1 MASIQDQVTL
11 RTGVANWLNRSDL
24 TDAQIDDFISIG
36 EARIYDELRVPTLET
51 LNGFSVVAANSSIT
65 IPSGF
70 LEVIEL
76 KYVQSGT
83 CSVAPSTNTTRAL
96 CEAASGTWTDSDKDD
111 DIVLRRIDS
120 RAFNNN
126 KVKNAYTRELG
137 NFLLTDKNGEQSAA
151 GEYTLKFY
159 KADDAIG
166 TYSSTATAATALVA
180 GKYYTIATVGTTN
193 FNAYTDGATH
203 ANTAGVIFKASGAGA
218 GTGTAYIETIPW
230 ILGTE
235 FETILYAACEVG
247 SSFLGDIE
255 MGQKFNDLASRK
267 IMSLNEKEKRADL
280 KGGIFTHHF
289 SSSAI

>member
-11 RTGVANWLNRSDL
+11 RTGVADWLNRSDL

-126 KVKNAYTRELG
+126 KIKNAYTRELG

-203 ANTAGVIFKASGAGA
+203 ANTAGVIFKASGAGT

-235 FETILYAACEVG
+235 FESILYAACAVG
-247 SSFLGDIE
+247 STFLGDVE
-255 MGQKFNDLASRK
+255 MEQKFNELTNNKINALNQKELRAS
-267 IMSLNEKEKRADL
+267 M
-280 KGGIFTHHF
+280 KGGSF
-289 SSSAI
+289 SAQFSTPLL

>member
-11 RTGVANWLNRSDL
+11 RTGVADWLNRSDL

-111 DIVLRRIDS
+111 DIVLKRIDS

-166 TYSSTATAATALVA
+166 TYSSTATTAGSFVV
-180 GKYYTIATVGTTN
+180 GKYYTILTVGNTSFTGI
-193 FNAYTDGATH
+193 GAS
-203 ANTAGVIFKASGAGA
+203 ANTVGVIFKATGVGS

-235 FETILYAACEVG
+235 FESILYAACAVG
-247 SSFLGDIE
+247 STFLGDVE
-255 MGQKFNDLASRK
+255 MEQKFNELTNNKINALNQKELRAS
-267 IMSLNEKEKRADL
+267 M
-280 KGGIFTHHF
+280 KGGSF
-289 SSSAI
+289 SAQFSTPLL

>member
-1 MASIQDQVTL
+1 
-11 RTGVANWLNRSDL
+11 
-24 TDAQIDDFISIG
+24 
-36 EARIYDELRVPTLET
+36 VPILET

-159 KADDAIG
+159 KADDTIG
-166 TYSSTATAATALVA
+166 TYATTTTAATAIVV
-180 GKYYTIATVGTTN
+180 GKYYTIASAGNTTWTNHGAANSTVGT
-193 FNAYTDGATH
+193 
-203 ANTAGVIFKASGAGA
+203 IFKATSV
-218 GTGTAYIETIPW
+218 GTGNGTAYIETIPW

-235 FETILYAACEVG
+235 FETILYASCAVG

-255 MGQKFNDLASRK
+255 MEQKFNDLASRK

>member
-11 RTGVANWLNRSDL
+11 RTGVADWLNRSDL

-166 TYSSTATAATALVA
+166 TYSSTATTAGSFVV
-180 GKYYTIATVGTTN
+180 GKYYTILTVGNTSFTGI
-193 FNAYTDGATH
+193 GAS
-203 ANTAGVIFKASGAGA
+203 ANTVGVIFKATGVGS
-218 GTGTAYIETIPW
+218 GTGTANVETVPW

-235 FETILYAACEVG
+235 FETILYAACEAG

>member
-11 RTGVANWLNRSDL
+11 RTGVADWLNRSDL

-36 EARIYDELRVPTLET
+36 EARIYDELRVPPLEA
-51 LNGFSVVAANSSIT
+51 LNGFSVAATNSSIT

-70 LEVIEL
+70 LEAIEL

-96 CEAASGTWTDSDKDD
+96 CEVAEGTWTDSDKDD
-111 DIVLRRIDS
+111 DIVLRKIDS
-120 RAFNNN
+120 IAFNNN

-159 KADDAIG
+159 KADDTTWTNHG
-166 TYSSTATAATALVA
+166 AANS
-180 GKYYTIATVGTTN
+180 TVGT
-193 FNAYTDGATH
+193 
-203 ANTAGVIFKASGAGA
+203 IFKATSV
-218 GTGTAYIETIPW
+218 GTGNGTAYIETIPW

-235 FETILYAACEVG
+235 FETILYASCAVG

-255 MGQKFNDLASRK
+255 MEQKFNDLASRK